1 MEKMHLILACC
12 EQSLEKLSLPFAV
25 LPVYK
30 HHSFFPLMSERHR
43 TNFRFTCHLPHKG
56 AMKFCWHVLHKVAWM
71 HAHFG
76 ADKTH
81 LGCCYGLV

>member
-30 HHSFFPLMSERHR
+30 HHSFFPFDVRK
-43 TNFRFTCHLPHKG
+43 TQNQFQIYLP
-56 AMKFCWHVLHKVAWM
+56 L
-71 HAHFG
+71 
-76 ADKTH
+76 TSQ
-81 LGCCYGLV
+81 GCNEILLACAA